1 MLEITMANNFLS
13 QLRKDAKKL
22 QLGSAEQW
30 FAQTKSPAL
39 NYLFGKDFGMKA
51 GYTAMVYGP
60 PKSGKSLLSFAYAGH
75 LHQVDPEAI
84 VLHFDTEFRDNMD
97 HWQKAFGIDPER
109 FISYQTNQPT
119 EIFDYIANDVKA
131 MLQGGAKIKMVIVD
145 SLAGI
150 MYPKEGNKEQTTDH
164 VMGDAAAY
172 LPGAMKLILPVIRQF
187 KIALLLCQHI
197 RDNMD
202 STMAKYRP
210 YNVPGGK
217 GLKHF
222 VEYWVLVEKINNK
235 DSRTFDSDKK
245 DGAGNAIQIG
255 HKIRVKMEESS
266 MSPQNR
272 AVEVDLSYTEG
283 LINQHEEIATLAAG
297 MGIVEM
303 TGAWVNYGGKKWQ
316 GIANFA
322 LALKE
327 DLDLQK
333 TLIEKIRE
341 NDIT

>member
-1 MLEITMANNFLS
+1 MADNYLS
-13 QLRKDAKKL
+13 QLHKDAKKL
-22 QLGSAEQW
+22 ELGKADQW
-30 FAQTKSPAL
+30 FAQTNSPAL

-51 GYTAMVYGP
+51 GYTAMLYGP

-75 LHQVDPEAI
+75 LHQTDPEAI
-84 VLHFDTEFRDNMD
+84 VLHFDTEFRDNME

-109 FISYQTNQPT
+109 FISYQTNEPT
-119 EIFDYIANDVKA
+119 DIFDYITTDVKV
-131 MLQGGAKIKMVIVD
+131 MLQKGAKIKMIIID

-150 MYPKEGNKEQTTDH
+150 RYPKEAGKEYSTDF
-164 VMGDAAAY
+164 VMGDAGAY
-172 LPGAMKLILPVIRQF
+172 LPGAMKMILPIIRQF

-197 RDNMD
+197 RDNFD
-202 STMAKYRP
+202 TNSAKYRP

-222 VEYWVLVEKINNK
+222 VEYWVIIEKIFSK

-245 DGAGNAIQIG
+245 DGAGKFIQIG

-272 AVEVDLSYTEG
+272 AVEVDFSYTDG
-283 LINQHEEIATLAAG
+283 LINTHQEIATIAVG

-303 TGAWVNYGGKKWQ
+303 AGTWVNYGGKKWQ
-316 GIANFA
+316 GVENFG
-322 LALKE
+322 LAVKE
-327 DLDLQK
+327 DPDLQK
-333 TLIEKIRE
+333 LLITKIRE

>member
-1 MLEITMANNFLS
+1 MAANNYLS

-22 QLGSAEQW
+22 ELGGAVEEW
-30 FAQTKSPAL
+30 YAQTNSPAL
-39 NYLFGKDFGMKA
+39 NYLFGKKNGLKA

-75 LHQVDPEAI
+75 LHQTDPEAI
-84 VLHFDTEFRDNMD
+84 VLHFDTEFRDNME

-109 FISYQTNQPT
+109 FISYQTNKPE
-119 EIFDYIANDVKA
+119 EIFDYIANTVKA
-131 MLQGGAKIKMVIVD
+131 MLQGGAKIRMIIVD

-150 MYPKEGNKEQTTDH
+150 MYPKEGNKESTTDH

-172 LPGAMKLILPVIRQF
+172 LPGAMKLILPIIRQF

-197 RDNMD
+197 RDNFD
-202 STMAKYRP
+202 PNMAKYKP

-222 VEYWVLVEKINNK
+222 VEYWMLVEKINNK

-266 MSPQNR
+266 LSPQNR
-272 AVEVDLSYTEG
+272 AVEVDFSYTEG
-283 LINQHEEIATLAAG
+283 LINTHEEVASIAAG

-303 TGAWVNYGGKKWQ
+303 TGAWVNYDGKKWQ
-316 GIANFA
+316 GVSNFA
-322 LALKE
+322 LALK
-327 DLDLQK
+327 DDPALQK
-333 TLIEKIRE
+333 SLIEKIKE

>member
-1 MLEITMANNFLS
+1 MAGSNHLS

-22 QLGSAEQW
+22 ELGKAEQW
-30 FAQTKSPAL
+30 FAQAESPAL

-75 LHQVDPEAI
+75 LHQIDPEAI
-84 VLHFDTEFRDNMD
+84 VLHFDTEFRDNME

-109 FISYQTNQPT
+109 FISYQTNEPVD
-119 EIFDYIANDVKA
+119 IFDYIATTVKT

-145 SLAGI
+145 SLAAI
-150 MYPKEGNKEQTTDH
+150 KYPKEATKEQSTDH
-164 VMGDAAAY
+164 VMGDAGAY
-172 LPGAMKLILPVIRQF
+172 LPGAMKMILPVIRQF
-187 KIALLLCQHI
+187 KIALILCQHI
-197 RDNMD
+197 RDNFD
-202 STMAKYRP
+202 PNMAKYRP

-222 VEYWVLVEKINNK
+222 VEYWILVEKINNK

-272 AVEVDLSYTEG
+272 AVEVDLSYTHG
-283 LINQHEEIATLAAG
+283 LINQHQEVADLAVG

-303 TGAWVNYGGKKWQ
+303 AGAWVNYDGKKWQ
-316 GIANFA
+316 GTANFA
-322 LALKE
+322 EALKNDPE
-327 DLDLQK
+327 LKKL
-333 TLIEKIRE
+333 LISKIRE